1 MTDTRI
7 YNLCDALTS
16 ENGQFVIVR
25 KQIDVSYIHI
35 YSYFEN
41 VMTKFIINNRTD
53 A

>member
-7 YNLCDALTS
+7 YNLCDASTS